1 MYILLYKM
9 PRMEE
14 QGPDCSGKP
23 NRLLNKET
31 DIKVAREMDWIP
43 ILGELSTNDKSAHC
57 KYIWKLIT

>member
-43 ILGELSTNDKSAHC
+43 ILGELSTNDKSAQ
-57 KYIWKLIT
+57 